1 MWYYK
6 KSQNEAIY
14 FQYSHL
20 GNMPDFCGKNH
31 CCRHRSE
38 TTRNKSSSSVGHT
51 LSNCCTDRLSQKLI
65 EQKKIV
71 PSIKKLPL
79 FVSECVQYQLDM
91 CEYVNFPNHI
101 KTCRPK
107 IKGLS

>member
-1 MWYYK
+1 MNDIVKELRVAYGIIK

-38 TTRNKSSSSVGHT
+38 TTRNKPSSSVGHT
-51 LSNCCTDRLSQKLI
+51 L
-65 EQKKIV
+65 
-71 PSIKKLPL
+71 
-79 FVSECVQYQLDM
+79 
-91 CEYVNFPNHI
+91 
-101 KTCRPK
+101 
-107 IKGLS
+107 